1 MSSDPTR
8 TSPPEPDQHPGQ
20 STLPESRTPATVA
33 DGKDPAASTAE
44 PDRPTD
50 EFAARVAELARRV
63 ACVADGEAGST
74 ETEPPVIPGY
84 EVVEE
89 IARGGMGVVYLARDR
104 SLNREVALKTTLPT
118 LATNPRYATRF
129 DREARL
135 TALLQHPGIPPV
147 HALGVLADGRPFLAM
162 KLIKGRTL
170 SDELARSDRVAQLPR
185 LLGVFE
191 QICQTV
197 GYAHSI
203 GIVHRDLKPS
213 NVMVGAFGEVQV
225 MDWGLAR
232 FLATP
237 EQEGSIDTDM
247 PPGDETRVGSVKGT
261 LAYMPPEQAR
271 GEWDRVDARA
281 DVFALGG
288 ILAGVLAGRPPYTG
302 SCATEIL
309 AKARSAE
316 LGELLAALDGLEVD
330 AELVALC
337 KRCLA
342 AEPAGR
348 PSDGK
353 AVAEAVAAYRA
364 GVEERARRA
373 ESDRAAAEAEARE
386 QRKRRKVQFALAAA
400 VGLLAFAGGAFAW
413 WEDAQ
418 ATKRAKAE
426 SDHRTAELQRQ
437 IDDERRQANERER
450 NVRNADAVA
459 ALVIQCEEALSVLD
473 DAARAGL
480 ALDQA
485 EQRFAE
491 GGADHL
497 KPRLAR
503 CRRDYDMLK
512 ELDRIDDLRWAVVEG
527 RLQGIERALAEWP
540 GAFARFGIVPG
551 ITRADEAAQR
561 VNGSLVKERLLA
573 ALDLCLA
580 YSPSAGLLAILQ
592 AADPDA
598 YRNAVRAMIWAP
610 NPTWLLIL
618 AAAPAALE
626 QPGRFAAALGYS
638 VVVPTEVR
646 ERALIAALRRKP
658 RDFGVLITLNDLH
671 PFNTPE
677 TAREREKW
685 CRAAVAVRTE
695 SVVARNKLGIAL
707 FDKGDLDGAV
717 AEYREAIRL
726 DAISPDPHNNL
737 GNALLRKN
745 DVIRAVAEYHEAIR
759 LDPKYAPAHINLGN
773 ALRTQGNLDG
783 AIGEIREAIR
793 LDPKNP
799 LAHYNLG
806 IALREKR
813 DLDGAIAA
821 FQEAIRLGPRYVA
834 AHNNLGSALLDKGDL
849 GGAIAAFQEAI
860 RLDPKNADLHYNLGT
875 TLREKRDADGA
886 IAAFKEAI
894 RLDPKHASA
903 RNNLGTALHEKGDL
917 NGAITELREV
927 IRLEPNDPLAHYNL
941 GIALRAK
948 RDVDGAI
955 AAFTEAIRLDPKY
968 VSARNNLG
976 ITLHEKG
983 DHDEAV
989 AEFREVIRLA
999 PKYANAH
1006 SGLGL
1011 ALYAKK
1017 DLDGAIAAYREA
1029 IRLDPKKAATHYHLG
1044 NALRA
1049 KRDVDGAIASY
1060 REAIRLEPKD
1070 ARSHHALGIAL
1081 REKRDVEGAIA
1092 ALTEAARL
1100 DPRYVSAH
1108 YNLGLA
1114 LHDKRDLDGA
1124 IASYREAIRLDPKL
1138 ALAHNNMGNALA
1150 GKKELDGA
1158 IAAYREAIRLDPNYP
1173 FPHNG
1178 LGSALIGKGD
1188 LDGAIA
1194 AFKEAIRIEPKYVG
1208 AHYNLGMALY
1218 VKKDLDGA
1226 VDALKEVVRLDP
1238 KNPSRQKT
1246 LDLMLKL
1253 KAERD
1258 AKEGRIAPPPREVK
1272 RP

>member
-1 MSSDPTR
+1 
-8 TSPPEPDQHPGQ
+8 
-20 STLPESRTPATVA
+20 
-33 DGKDPAASTAE
+33 
-44 PDRPTD
+44 
-50 EFAARVAELARRV
+50 
-63 ACVADGEAGST
+63 
-74 ETEPPVIPGY
+74 
-84 EVVEE
+84 
-89 IARGGMGVVYLARDR
+89 MGVVYLARDR

-491 GGADHL
+491 G
-497 KPRLAR
+497 
-503 CRRDYDMLK
+503 
-512 ELDRIDDLRWAVVEG
+512 
-527 RLQGIERALAEWP
+527 QGIERALAEWP

-726 DAISPDPHNNL
+726 DAISPP
-737 GNALLRKN
+737 
-745 DVIRAVAEYHEAIR
+745 
-759 LDPKYAPAHINLGN
+759 P
-773 ALRTQGNLDG
+773 Q
-783 AIGEIREAIR
+783 
-793 LDPKNP
+793 
-799 LAHYNLG
+799 
-806 IALREKR
+806 
-813 DLDGAIAA
+813 
-821 FQEAIRLGPRYVA
+821 QPR
-834 AHNNLGSALLDKGDL
+834 
-849 GGAIAAFQEAI
+849 
-860 RLDPKNADLHYNLGT
+860 
-875 TLREKRDADGA
+875 
-886 IAAFKEAI
+886 
-894 RLDPKHASA
+894 
-903 RNNLGTALHEKGDL
+903 
-917 NGAITELREV
+917 
-927 IRLEPNDPLAHYNL
+927 
-941 GIALRAK
+941 
-948 RDVDGAI
+948 
-955 AAFTEAIRLDPKY
+955 
-968 VSARNNLG
+968 
-976 ITLHEKG
+976 
-983 DHDEAV
+983 
-989 AEFREVIRLA
+989 
-999 PKYANAH
+999 
-1006 SGLGL
+1006 
-1011 ALYAKK
+1011 
-1017 DLDGAIAAYREA
+1017 
-1029 IRLDPKKAATHYHLG
+1029 
-1044 NALRA
+1044 
-1049 KRDVDGAIASY
+1049 
-1060 REAIRLEPKD
+1060 
-1070 ARSHHALGIAL
+1070 
-1081 REKRDVEGAIA
+1081 
-1092 ALTEAARL
+1092 
-1100 DPRYVSAH
+1100 
-1108 YNLGLA
+1108 
-1114 LHDKRDLDGA
+1114 
-1124 IASYREAIRLDPKL
+1124 
-1138 ALAHNNMGNALA
+1138 
-1150 GKKELDGA
+1150 
-1158 IAAYREAIRLDPNYP
+1158 
-1173 FPHNG
+1173 
-1178 LGSALIGKGD
+1178 
-1188 LDGAIA
+1188 
-1194 AFKEAIRIEPKYVG
+1194 
-1208 AHYNLGMALY
+1208 
-1218 VKKDLDGA
+1218 
-1226 VDALKEVVRLDP
+1226 
-1238 KNPSRQKT
+1238 
-1246 LDLMLKL
+1246 
-1253 KAERD
+1253 
-1258 AKEGRIAPPPREVK
+1258 K
-1272 RP
+1272 RPAP